1 MHKKFQT
8 ARWRPRAAQGDL
20 RFSILL
26 NKAIFPKL
34 SKNAEIFMVVPNSIL
49 MEGYIE
55 KNHLK
60 QLVLEKLP
68 ILYFA
73 KNGQF
78 LEPRKW

>member
-8 ARWRPRAAQGDL
+8 ARWRTRAAQGGL

-26 NKAIFPKL
+26 NKAIFPKS
-34 SKNAEIFMVVPNSIL
+34 SKSAEIFMVVPFSIL
-49 MEGYIE
+49 MKEYVE

-60 QLVLEKLP
+60 QVVLEKLP

-78 LEPRKW
+78 LEH